1 MDELLQLLDS
11 GDIGRVD
18 FLYSVYFKSNERQSC
33 ERLTHELT
41 TRGHRVVAM
50 LTHAKVLLVELTDG
64 RGFTVESSANLR
76 SCASIE
82 QITMTQDA
90 DLTAFH
96 RKWIDEILTE
106 ATTMK
111 GRTPKPTQLK
121 RLAGT
126 LRKNRQNLDEPMP
139 EAGTPEPPAD
149 LDARARAA
157 WDYYAPILS
166 GCRLLTLADRE
177 MLACFCAAAGR
188 RSQAE
193 EELAKSWPRGQER
206 PAATRFKIRGFRYA
220 NKALEQLLR
229 FGQELGLHP
238 ASRTRVKSLP
248 AAQATTGRKRFFK
261 TVG

>member
-1 MDELLQLLDS
+1 
-11 GDIGRVD
+11 
-18 FLYSVYFKSNERQSC
+18 
-33 ERLTHELT
+33 
-41 TRGHRVVAM
+41 
-50 LTHAKVLLVELTDG
+50 
-64 RGFTVESSANLR
+64 
-76 SCASIE
+76 
-82 QITMTQDA
+82 
-90 DLTAFH
+90 
-96 RKWIDEILTE
+96 
-106 ATTMK
+106 MK

-139 EAGTPEPPAD
+139 EAGTPEAPAD

-193 EELAKSWPRGQER
+193 EELAKSGPVVKSPSGYPIQNPWLS
-206 PAATRFKIRGFRYA
+206 IA
-220 NKALEQLLR
+220 NKSLEQLLR
-229 FGQELGLHP
+229 FGQELGLSP

-248 AAQATTGRKRFFK
+248 AAQGTTGRKRFFK